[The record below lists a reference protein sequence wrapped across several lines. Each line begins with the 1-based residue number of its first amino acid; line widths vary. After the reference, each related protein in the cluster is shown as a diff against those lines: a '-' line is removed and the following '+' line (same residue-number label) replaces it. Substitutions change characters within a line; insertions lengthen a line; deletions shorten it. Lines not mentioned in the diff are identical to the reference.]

1 MSVYDELAS
10 ILYKAQGRITEDGGT
25 IDVGREVVMLRS
37 AYEEQVARIAEL
49 EAVAEAAEIDIR
61 RKNGKG
67 WVSAEEAGV
76 WKALRAAGYL
86 GGGE

>member
-1 MSVYDELAS
+1 MDNRSDYEHSCPNHGPAYDCGVVQAL
-10 ILYKAQGRITEDGGT
+10 
-25 IDVGREVVMLRS
+25 RE
-37 AYEEQVARIAEL
+37 RIAEL
-49 EAVAEAAEIDIR
+49 EKVAEAAEIDIR